1 MQRPSHGLVQVMCL
15 VGPQC
20 AWSMA
25 GSACCSA
32 GAEVTGKAQLNNPR
46 LLTRGVF
53 LGPRPPAQFPIE
65 ISQHD
70 VLPDAISR
78 EFLMQKIQENLQDGE
93 AAEEGIVT
101 PPRFPPRL
109 GQQLPI
115 LIHGEPQS
123 VPLQPRG
130 RGPHCKEVGCTRKV
144 PFYKLEEFPPGR
156 PSLSNLGALCS
167 AQRKKPS
174 YGPWNLPQT
183 SFSHLVR
190 QGEAL
195 NQLELQFTRCC
206 QLDEDQKLPCASN
219 EVSLPCASGCIWAFV
234 SLQQCPA
241 GSPFNQAHPKLSWT
255 LLARSSCL
263 AFCPPP
269 RVFPPFNADPSWS
282 FAWGGEPP
290 LPSPGANPF
299 SSFLSPPPLFQ
310 WEKCLAR
317 YCKQEFSTK
326 TLPFHCCR
334 AGDREARLSCFSRQ
348 APFPKYEGEGES
360 LDLANLT
367 TSVLD
372 SICITLSH
380 ILGSLP
386 SKGWMAPQSSLLL
399 LLLLPQKSQF
409 ITAFCSSQ
417 RRSWRDPQRCCVQ
430 TEEAT
435 RNDCF
440 DRSYLGHVSL
450 LRRQQEE
457 EEAEEAVEEIVLP
470 TGGLLNPPGA

>member
-1 MQRPSHGLVQVMCL
+1 MITMSPIWLCL
-15 VGPQC
+15 C
-20 AWSMA
+20 CLAAWP
-25 GSACCSA
+25 
-32 GAEVTGKAQLNNPR
+32 VW
-46 LLTRGVF
+46 TRSESQAT
-53 LGPRPPAQFPIE
+53 PPANEDDQRPPAQFPIE

-78 EFLMQKIQENLQDGE
+78 EFLMQKIQENLQD
-93 AAEEGIVT
+93 
-101 PPRFPPRL
+101 

-219 EVSLPCASGCIWAFV
+219 E
-234 SLQQCPA
+234 
-241 GSPFNQAHPKLSWT
+241 
-255 LLARSSCL
+255 
-263 AFCPPP
+263 
-269 RVFPPFNADPSWS
+269 
-282 FAWGGEPP
+282 
-290 LPSPGANPF
+290 
-299 SSFLSPPPLFQ
+299 

-348 APFPKYEGEGES
+348 APFPKFEG
-360 LDLANLT
+360 LQT
-367 TSVLD
+367 
-372 SICITLSH
+372 
-380 ILGSLP
+380 P
-386 SKGWMAPQSSLLL
+386 SPPTASPGFPSLLAFLNPECGIPPFVL
-399 LLLLPQKSQF
+399 LSRKPSPALVQNITESCCKLPESERTLCAQGVKSQF